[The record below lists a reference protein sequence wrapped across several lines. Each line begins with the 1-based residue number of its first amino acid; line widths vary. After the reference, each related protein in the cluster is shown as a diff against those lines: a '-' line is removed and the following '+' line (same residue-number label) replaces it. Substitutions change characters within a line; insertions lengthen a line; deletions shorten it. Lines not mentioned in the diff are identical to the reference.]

1 MFFFVDVRDFH
12 LTRSISWVFK
22 SFLHFSFKSTLSLN
36 HCNTSCQSN
45 CYMLKLQFFGCFRRC
60 LLHALQLMP
69 FIHPSNQRN
78 FVRCCPAYAHF
89 TLSPFFRIF
98 AVLSLCLSSPGY
110 FYLRL
115 RLRCQLFFLFVPTF
129 QTEKPA
135 FCGDDSSLDQR
146 HTAVVVTIIYI
157 FFLVLCFFFI
167 FLSCL
172 IVHILLLYWWALIVN
187 KSPLPLSWHFARFI
201 RYVCNDGLS
210 VV

>member
-22 SFLHFSFKSTLSLN
+22 SFLHFSFKSTQSLN

-45 CYMLKLQFFGCFRRC
+45 CYTLKLHFFGCFRRC
-60 LLHALQLMP
+60 LLHALQLIP

-78 FVRCCPAYAHF
+78 FDRCCPAYAHF
-89 TLSPFFRIF
+89 TLSPFFRRF

-146 HTAVVVTIIYI
+146 HTAVVVTIH
-157 FFLVLCFFFI
+157 FFCALFLFFF
-167 FLSCL
+167 FVLSYCAYF
-172 IVHILLLYWWALIVN
+172 IALLMGPYR
-187 KSPLPLSWHFARFI
+187 K
-201 RYVCNDGLS
+201 
-210 VV
+210 

>member
-22 SFLHFSFKSTLSLN
+22 SFLHFSFKSTQSLN

-89 TLSPFFRIF
+89 TLSPFFSDIRSF
-98 AVLSLCLSSPGY
+98 VTLSVVSWVFSFSPS
-110 FYLRL
+110 
-115 RLRCQLFFLFVPTF
+115 
-129 QTEKPA
+129 
-135 FCGDDSSLDQR
+135 SSLSVIFFVR
-146 HTAVVVTIIYI
+146 SNLPNRKTSILWRRLFPRPTAHSCCCYYNIYI
-157 FFLVLCFFFI
+157 FFGALFFFY
-167 FLSCL
+167 FFVLSYCAYF
-172 IVHILLLYWWALIVN
+172 IALLMGPYR
-187 KSPLPLSWHFARFI
+187 K
-201 RYVCNDGLS
+201 
-210 VV
+210 